1 MDGRQK
7 WGSPALTE
15 IKYKQVLQ
23 GDVCSPC
30 NFSSETAFPQATGWA
45 QCAVKNTRLNPT
57 YNFASQ

>member
-23 GDVCSPC
+23 GDVCSPAT
-30 NFSSETAFPQATGWA
+30 SVLRQPFPRQLGGLSV
-45 QCAVKNTRLNPT
+45 Q
-57 YNFASQ
+57 